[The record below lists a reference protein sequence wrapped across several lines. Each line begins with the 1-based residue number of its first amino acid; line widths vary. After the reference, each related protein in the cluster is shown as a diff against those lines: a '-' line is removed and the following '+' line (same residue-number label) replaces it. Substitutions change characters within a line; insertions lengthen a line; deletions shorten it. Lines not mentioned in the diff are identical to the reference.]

1 MADILKSILGDSLF
15 LPSKRR
21 GESVG
26 KDDAVLEGEEK
37 DYDVDGILLP
47 SPTELRRK
55 VILKGERVKGTDAV
69 QEEEIAVVEPVIGS
83 TSMGLQAIVA
93 KIGKEK
99 ISEEMLKAAK
109 KMKTSTAG
117 LISALQEHKNIDPA
131 LSALIFLDKKK
142 ISSFKKVPEKFPVT
156 YLSSFGEDFVEL
168 NALAKDSCDNWIEHN
183 KTHIRFLLLIYSTT
197 LFLCCI
203 HLSFSRIFPSGLR
216 IDSSNY
222 DPLLA
227 WSTGSQLVALNTQT
241 NDVHQLM
248 NRVMFTQN
256 GRSGYVLK
264 PPGLWLKKNQ
274 KMVRPGGKV
283 RAQDGSPITLGCT
296 IISGQH
302 IPNVV
307 NHEKHKTVVVAKLS

>member
-15 LPSKRR
+15 LPSKKR
-21 GESVG
+21 GGSVG
-26 KDDAVLEGEEK
+26 KNDAVLEGEEK

-55 VILKGERVKGTDAV
+55 VILKGERVKSTDAV
-69 QEEEIAVVEPVIGS
+69 QEEETAVVEPVIGS

-117 LISALQEHKNIDPA
+117 LLHSLQEHKNIDPA

-142 ISSFKKVPEKFPVT
+142 ISSFKKVPEKVPVT

-183 KTHIRFLLLIYSTT
+183 KTHIRFIYGN
-197 LFLCCI
+197 I
-203 HLSFSRIFPSGLR
+203 HSFSFVVFIYLSVASFP
-216 IDSSNY
+216 
-222 DPLLA
+222 
-227 WSTGSQLVALNTQT
+227 LVFALTPPTMILYSLGVLALN
-241 NDVHQLM
+241 
-248 NRVMFTQN
+248 
-256 GRSGYVLK
+256 
-264 PPGLWLKKNQ
+264 
-274 KMVRPGGKV
+274 
-283 RAQDGSPITLGCT
+283 
-296 IISGQH
+296 
-302 IPNVV
+302 
-307 NHEKHKTVVVAKLS
+307 